1 MREIYT
7 KLQSGAIHSKDCL
20 EDNELARIEVDVEAS
35 EFKEN
40 NPWLLSVFLKYDGF
54 DELKDGYEEYLETKE
69 SLIIALE
76 YEDKAHYLGC
86 RVVDGW
92 SEFYFCA
99 KDSKK
104 LDGIVSKILNSSAY
118 VYESNVVRDTK
129 WGFYETQ
136 LFPSELELAHIQ
148 SAKIIFLL
156 EEEGENLSVERD
168 VEHYASFDT
177 PTQKN
182 KFINTLLDA
191 NLGYSFK
198 DDISSEE
205 FPHGVA
211 MLKKHDVTEDTVK
224 KVVVEIF
231 GEIKKL
237 NGYYEGWST
246 TLVAEIDNKEE

>member
-1 MREIYT
+1 MREIF
-7 KLQSGAIHSKDCL
+7 SRIDN
-20 EDNELARIEVDVEAS
+20 NELVKIEIDVDAS
-35 EFKEN
+35 EYKVN
-40 NPWLLSVFLKYDGF
+40 NPWLFSVFLKYDGF
-54 DELKDGYEEYLETKE
+54 DESKDGYEEYLETKE

-99 KDSKK
+99 NDSKK
-104 LDGIVSKILNSSAY
+104 LDTIVSKVVTPSGY

-156 EEEGENLSVERD
+156 EEEGEDLSVERD
-168 VEHYASFDT
+168 VEHYASFLT

-191 NLGYSFK
+191 NLGYTFK

-205 FPHGVA
+205 FEHGVA
-211 MLKKHDVTEDTVK
+211 MVKNHNVTEDEVK
-224 KVVVEIF
+224 KVVEEIF
-231 GEIKKL
+231 CEIKKVQ
-237 NGYYEGWST
+237 GYYEGWST
-246 TLVAEIDNKEE
+246 TLVAENDKENYEEE